1 MDESNR
7 PERVLGFRRYFVALA
22 VAVVLLVTSL
32 GVVVGTTAQ
41 TEFDAVR
48 VLHVLT
54 IRPTPVTMGALAGG
68 IAVAILLALFALL
81 RVVSRYDDASR
92 YRE

>member
-7 PERVLGFRRYFVALA
+7 SDRTVGFRRYFVALA
-22 VAVVLLVTSL
+22 VAVVLLVTFL

-41 TEFDAVR
+41 TQVESVT

-54 IRPTPVTMGALAGG
+54 IPATPVAMGALAGG
-68 IAVAILLALFALL
+68 IAVTVLLALFSLL
-81 RVVSRYDDASR
+81 RILSRYDDASAS
-92 YRE
+92 RE